1 MTESPAKTAKSA
13 ANVESTPSGAETA
26 STSDRHLAGPLDAH
40 GIRVHARS
48 AFRPGQAEPVQP
60 SAGLVEQVREEP
72 CMVGKVLVL
81 RPGAQG
87 GRGGTVWGRG
97 DGER

>member
-1 MTESPAKTAKSA
+1 M
-13 ANVESTPSGAETA
+13 
-26 STSDRHLAGPLDAH
+26 DAH

-72 CMVGKVLVL
+72 RMVGKVLVL

-87 GRGGTVWGRG
+87 GRGGTVRGRG
-97 DGER
+97 DVGDEGLDVGQVAVWYPVMLIPPS